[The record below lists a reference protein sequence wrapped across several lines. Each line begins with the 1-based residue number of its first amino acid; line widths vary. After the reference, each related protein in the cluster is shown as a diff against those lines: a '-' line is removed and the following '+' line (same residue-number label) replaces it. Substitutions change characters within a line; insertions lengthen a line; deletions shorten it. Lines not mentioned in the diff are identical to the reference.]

1 MIVGETTWRGE
12 LVVSVTPITG
22 QCQETP
28 EQEKAR
34 EKAGKPAPLYSYTA
48 ISVKSGAPWE

>member
-12 LVVSVTPITG
+12 LVLSVTRITG
-22 QCQETP
+22 HCQETP

-34 EKAGKPAPLYSYTA
+34 EKAGKPAPGYGYTA
-48 ISVKSGAPWE
+48 VSVKSGAPLK